1 MEKFAFQSMTWPENE
16 EENLLYVRT
25 DGEICRSRAN
35 SCVLLKKGNYCQL
48 DTYFNSMSTGKW
60 KKYTKVEN
68 LLIDVSIKGSGIIR
82 VCFLDRANIKQ
93 VLWESEWSGNGEQT
107 ELPCKISIPDN
118 GMFYL
123 EFEASEDHTEFRNF
137 TFSTNIEERREI
149 KLSAVICTYKREKD
163 IQRTLTAVTEE
174 IYQNADSPLREKL
187 RIFVSDNG
195 KTLPPSE
202 VPQIQ
207 IEKNKNLGG
216 AGGFT
221 RGIME
226 SLKNTEFPA
235 THVVLMDDDAII
247 RPHILERTWCFL
259 SLLKEEF
266 SQHTIAGA
274 LLNQKFPYI
283 QFESGAQWNQG
294 KVKILKNQLDLR
306 KQKNLLWNECEDDP
320 IEYSGWWYSC
330 IPVSTIKKI
339 GLPLPLFVHRDDVEY
354 GLRMERRFITLNG
367 IGIWHEPYIN
377 KLPGS
382 AEYYDVRNLAV
393 INVIHYP
400 QINKKQFAYMV
411 AKWTLGNVF
420 RCRYQY
426 VLMNLK
432 GIEDFCKGAGWMLE
446 VDGERLHGE
455 LREYNYK
462 LCPVKELY
470 GYRGLQKSDF
480 QFTDAT
486 TQIKISMKDMIKYVV
501 TLNGVFLPN
510 RRPDIAILHPYGNE
524 REIYRRKELIYIDSD
539 GMCLHVHRKLTSILT
554 SYCMIF
560 KTVIKLKN
568 QYDAAASSYQNDFK
582 KLISWEEWEKRLK
595 NGSC

>member
-16 EENLLYVRT
+16 EENLLYMRT
-25 DGEICRSRAN
+25 DGEIARSKES

-60 KKYTKVEN
+60 KKYTNVEN
-68 LLIDVSIKGSGIIR
+68 LLVDVSIKGRGVIR
-82 VCFLDRANIKQ
+82 VCFLDCANIKQ
-93 VLWESEWSGNGEQT
+93 VLWESEWSGNGELA

-118 GMFYL
+118 GMLYL
-123 EFEASEDHTEFRNF
+123 EFQASEDHTEFRSF
-137 TFSTNIEERREI
+137 TFSANIEKRREI
-149 KLSAVICTYKREKD
+149 KLSAVICTYKREQD

-174 IYQNADSPLREKL
+174 IYKNANSPLREKL

-195 KTLPPSE
+195 KTLPSSE

-274 LLNQKFPYI
+274 LLNQRFPYI

-306 KQKNLLWNECEDDP
+306 KQNNLLWNECEDDP

-354 GLRMERRFITLNG
+354 GLRMNRRFITLNG

-393 INVIHYP
+393 INAIHYP
-400 QINKKQFAYMV
+400 EMNARQMNFKML
-411 AKWTLGNVF
+411 KWMLGNVY
-420 RCRYQY
+420 RCRYRY
-426 VLMNLK
+426 VQMNMK
-432 GIEDFCKGAGWMLE
+432 GVRDFCKGAQWMLQAE
-446 VDGERLHGE
+446 GDVVHKE
-455 LREYNYK
+455 LGQYNYK
-462 LCPVKELY
+462 LISKEKLY
-470 GYRGLQKSDF
+470 GYHGLQKENFELREDTSE
-480 QFTDAT
+480 
-486 TQIKISMKDMIKYVV
+486 IKISAKEMIKYVL
-501 TLNGVFLPN
+501 TFNGVFLPN
-510 RRPDIAILHPYGNE
+510 KRPDIIVLRPYGNE
-524 REIYRRKELIYIDSD
+524 RKIYRRKEIVYVDSD
-539 GMCLHVHRKLTSILT
+539 GMCLCVQRSLKEIVKCYKEVFTGLIRFNRVYKKAAEGYRK
-554 SYCMIF
+554 
-560 KTVIKLKN
+560 
-568 QYDAAASSYQNDFK
+568 DFK
-582 KLISWEEWEKRLK
+582 KLIEWEEWEKRL
-595 NGSC
+595 GI

>member
-16 EENLLYVRT
+16 EENLLYMRT
-25 DGEICRSRAN
+25 DGEIARSKES

-60 KKYTKVEN
+60 KKYTNVEN
-68 LLIDVSIKGSGIIR
+68 LLVDVSIKGRGVIR
-82 VCFLDRANIKQ
+82 VCFLERVDIKQ
-93 VLWESEWSGNGEQT
+93 VLWESEWSGNGELK

-118 GMFYL
+118 GILYL
-123 EFEASEDHTEFRNF
+123 EFEASEDYTEFRNF
-137 TFSTNIEERREI
+137 TFSTNIEKRREI
-149 KLSAVICTYKREKD
+149 KLSAVICTYKREQD

-174 IYQNADSPLREKL
+174 IYKNANSPLREKL

-306 KQKNLLWNECEDDP
+306 KQNNLLWNECEDDP

-330 IPVSTIKKI
+330 IPVNTIKRI

-354 GLRMERRFITLNG
+354 GLRMDRRFITLNG

-393 INVIHYP
+393 INAIHYP
-400 QINKKQFAYMV
+400 EMNARQMNFKML
-411 AKWTLGNVF
+411 KWMLGNVY
-420 RCRYQY
+420 RCRYRY
-426 VLMNLK
+426 VQMNME
-432 GIEDFCKGAGWMLE
+432 GVRDFCKGAQWMLQAE
-446 VDGERLHGE
+446 GDVVHKE
-455 LREYNYK
+455 LGQYNYK
-462 LCPVKELY
+462 LIPKEKLY
-470 GYRGLQKSDF
+470 GYHGLQKENFELRGD
-480 QFTDAT
+480 T
-486 TQIKISMKDMIKYVV
+486 TEIKISAVEMIKCVL
-501 TLNGVFLPN
+501 TFNGVFLPN
-510 RRPDIAILHPYGNE
+510 KRPDIIVLRPYGNE
-524 REIYRRKELIYIDSD
+524 RQIYRRKEIVYVDSD
-539 GMCLHVHRKLTSILT
+539 GMCLCVQRSLKEMTKCYKEVFTGLIRFNRGYKKAAEGYRK
-554 SYCMIF
+554 
-560 KTVIKLKN
+560 
-568 QYDAAASSYQNDFK
+568 DFK
-582 KLISWEEWEKRLK
+582 KLIEWEEWEKRL
-595 NGSC
+595 GI